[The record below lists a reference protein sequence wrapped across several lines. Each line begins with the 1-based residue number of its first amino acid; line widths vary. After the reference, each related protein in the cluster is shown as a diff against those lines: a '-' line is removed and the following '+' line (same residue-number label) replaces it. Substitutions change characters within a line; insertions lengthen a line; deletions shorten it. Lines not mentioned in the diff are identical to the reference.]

1 MGTPAVGGDSSRQ
14 DPFAYLNTVAFLFF
28 LQGLKVDSLL
38 LEKYL
43 YFFLELLQLSVLL
56 LV

>member
-1 MGTPAVGGDSSRQ
+1 MGTPADGGDSSRQ

>member
-1 MGTPAVGGDSSRQ
+1 MEDILLGMIFFRPH
-14 DPFAYLNTVAFLFF
+14 LNTVAFLFF
-28 LQGLKVDSLL
+28 LQGMKVESLL

-43 YFFLELLQLSVLL
+43 YFFLELFQLGILL